1 MGYGLKP
8 HRFAMRVMKR
18 PSREPVHDGDGDD
31 ADGDGTDGSYQEK
44 LALATQL
51 ADGDAVLAE
60 RALNLRQVDKNRWK
74 DKQEGGEIPIEV
86 KQEWEQL
93 GKLGHGRNKKLNL
106 G

>member
-18 PSREPVHDGDGDD
+18 PSREHVHDGDGDD

-44 LALATQL
+44 LAFATQL
-51 ADGDAVLAE
+51 ADGGAE
-60 RALNLRQVDKNRWK
+60 RALNLRQVDKTRWK
-74 DKQEGGEIPIEV
+74 DKQDGGDIPIDV
-86 KQEWEQL
+86 KTEWEQL
-93 GKLGHGRNKKLNL
+93 GKLGHGRSKKLNI